1 MGEKNEFSYKEKVG
15 AIHYQEKREKDA
27 WAEELGS
34 TGWKFP
40 MGSRERCGGGKW
52 VSGRGDCHQSE
63 TSEM

>member
-1 MGEKNEFSYKEKVG
+1 MNFPARKKWVPF
-15 AIHYQEKREKDA
+15 ITKRKGGKDA

-34 TGWKFP
+34 TGWQFP

-52 VSGRGDCHQSE
+52 VSGRGDCHQSG